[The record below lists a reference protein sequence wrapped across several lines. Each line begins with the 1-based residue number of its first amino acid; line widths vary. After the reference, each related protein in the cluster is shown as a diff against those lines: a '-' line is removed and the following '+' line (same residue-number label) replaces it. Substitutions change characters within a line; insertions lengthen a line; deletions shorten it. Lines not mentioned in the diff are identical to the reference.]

1 MPEAGYL
8 IRPSSHEGWL
18 EIPASS
24 LAEVLTPRGYPTEPG
39 DGFGDLHLRATDYEI
54 SFSGEDPGW
63 QVSVDGDIAHLNTDE
78 LIAQVARQIEDFT
91 GTATEWIRIT

>member
-1 MPEAGYL
+1 V
-8 IRPSSHEGWL
+8 
-18 EIPASS
+18 
-24 LAEVLTPRGYPTEPG
+24 LAPRGYRTKPG
-39 DGFGDLHLRATDYEI
+39 DGFWDLHLRAADYEI

-63 QVSVDGDIAHLNTDE
+63 QVSVDRDIAHLNTDE